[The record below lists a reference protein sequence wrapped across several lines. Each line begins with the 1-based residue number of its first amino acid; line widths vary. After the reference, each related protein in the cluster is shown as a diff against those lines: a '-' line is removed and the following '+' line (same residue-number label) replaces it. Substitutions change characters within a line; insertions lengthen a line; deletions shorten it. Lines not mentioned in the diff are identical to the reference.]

1 MPRNSISYPWRLNQE
16 YVLDRKRMKDDP
28 LLDGILT
35 FTKAGANA
43 RSADE
48 QLEAAE

>member
-1 MPRNSISYPWRLNQE
+1 VI
-16 YVLDRKRMKDDP
+16 DRKRMKDDP
-28 LLDGILT
+28 LLDGFLT
-35 FTKAGANA
+35 FMRAGANA